1 MSSTAMARAL
11 VTQLAAHGVRDV
23 VVAPGSRS
31 APLAY
36 ALADAEAAGW
46 LRTHVRID
54 ERTAGFFALG
64 LARAWALR
72 GEPRVVAVVTTS
84 GTAVANLHPA
94 VLEAS
99 HAGLPLMVITADR
112 PHEWHRTGANQTT
125 VQTGIYADAPR
136 AVAELPARANPAA
149 ARGHVARL
157 VAAALGTLTT
167 DPGPVHLNVSFA
179 EPLVPDGPWT
189 PGDLPA
195 PVRVTPRSGGGG
207 APTAR
212 VPAVDSLPSGGPD
225 ADRLP
230 SGRRTLAV
238 AGDGAGPNAARL
250 AADADWPLLAEPSS
264 GARTEGAIVHYLRL
278 LADGLADDVERVVV
292 FGHPTLSR
300 PISRLLGRAEVEVVV
315 VSPTARWTDVAG
327 AATLVTGAI
336 AVEPPTASD
345 TAWLQRWRDADAA
358 VTLAPT
364 PMQRAALVLWDTE
377 DWLLL
382 GSSNT
387 VRAFDTIVPGAPRGA
402 KVVANRGL
410 AGIDGLVSTAHG
422 LATGL
427 GEPVRVVL
435 GDLSFA
441 HDVGGLARGDHEPE
455 VDLQVVVLNDHGG
468 GIFGSLEHAAAEP
481 AMFARYFSTPQV
493 LDVVAAVQGVGATA
507 SRVGVDDLPHAL
519 AAPIRGR
526 SGLDVDLA

>member
-1 MSSTAMARAL
+1 MSSTAMAREL
-11 VTQLAAHGVRDV
+11 VAQLAAHGVRDV
-23 VVAPGSRS
+23 VIAPGSRS

-36 ALADAEAAGW
+36 ALADAERLGW
-46 LRTHVRID
+46 LRAHVRVD

-64 LARAWALR
+64 LAKASALR
-72 GEPRVVAVVTTS
+72 GEPRVVAIVTTS

-99 HAGLPLMVITADR
+99 HAGVPLLVVSADR

-125 VQTGIYADAPR
+125 IQTGIFADAPR

-149 ARGHVARL
+149 VRGQVARL
-157 VAAALGTLTT
+157 VAAASGTVTH

-179 EPLVPDGPWT
+179 EPLVPDAPWT

-195 PVRVTPRSGGGG
+195 PVRL

-212 VPAVDSLPSGGPD
+212 VPDADSLRSGV
-225 ADRLP
+225 
-230 SGRRTLAV
+230 RTLVV
-238 AGDGAGPNAARL
+238 AGDGAGIEAARL
-250 AADADWPLLAEPSS
+250 AHEAAWPLLAEPSS
-264 GARTEGAIVHYLRL
+264 GARLPGAIVHYLRL
-278 LADGLADDVERVVV
+278 LTDGLASNVERVVV

-300 PISRLLGRAEVEVVV
+300 PISALLARPDVEVVV

-327 AATLVTGAI
+327 TASLVTPAI
-336 AVEPPTASD
+336 SVAEPTASD
-345 TAWLQRWRDADAA
+345 RAWLARWRDADAA
-358 VTLAPT
+358 VTVDAS
-364 PMQRAALVLWDTE
+364 PMQAAALALWETD

-387 VRAFDTIVPGAPRGA
+387 VRAFDTIAPGAARGT

-441 HDVGGLARGDHEPE
+441 HDVGGLLRGDDEPE

-468 GIFGSLEHAAAEP
+468 GIFATLEHKAAEP
-481 AMFARYFSTPQV
+481 AMFRRFFSTPQR
-493 LDVVAAVQGVGATA
+493 LDVVAAAHGVGARA
-507 SRVGVDDLPHAL
+507 SRIGVGGLPEVL
-519 AAPIRGR
+519 AQSVRGR
-526 SGLDVDLA
+526 SVVDVELSAE

>member
-1 MSSTAMARAL
+1 MSSTAMAREL
-11 VTQLAAHGVRDV
+11 VLQLAAHGVRDV
-23 VVAPGSRS
+23 VLAPGSRS

-36 ALADAEAAGW
+36 ALADAEGLGFVRA
-46 LRTHVRID
+46 HVRVD

-99 HAGLPLMVITADR
+99 HSGLPLLVISADR

-125 VQTGIYADAPR
+125 IQTGIFADAPR

-149 ARGHVARL
+149 ARGQVARL
-157 VAAALGTLTT
+157 VAAALGTLTH

-179 EPLVPDGPWT
+179 EPLVPDGPWD
-189 PGDLPA
+189 PGALGELPA
-195 PVRVTPRSGGGG
+195 PIRVAAAAPRHSGSE
-207 APTAR
+207 ATTAR
-212 VPAVDSLPSGGPD
+212 VLAIDSLPSGP
-225 ADRLP
+225 
-230 SGRRTLAV
+230 RTLAV
-238 AGDGAGPNAARL
+238 AGDGAGPDAARL
-250 AADADWPLLAEPSS
+250 AGQAGWPLLAEPSS
-264 GARTEGAIVHYLRL
+264 GARLDGAIVHYLHH
-278 LADGLADDVERVVV
+278 LANGLADEVERVVL

-300 PISRLLGRAEVEVVV
+300 PVSALLARRDVEVVV

-327 AATLVTGAI
+327 VASLVTPTV
-336 AVEPPTASD
+336 AVTEPEASD
-345 TAWLQRWRDADAA
+345 RAWLRRWQDADADA
-358 VTLAPT
+358 SVTFDPS
-364 PMQRAALVLWDTE
+364 PIQRAALALWATD

-387 VRAFDTIVPGAPRGA
+387 VRAFDIAVPGAERGT

-441 HDVGGLARGDHEPE
+441 HDIGGLLRGEAEPE

-481 AMFARYFSTPQV
+481 EMFRRYFSTPQV
-493 LDVVAAVQGVGATA
+493 LDIAAAAQGAGATA
-507 SRVGVDDLPHAL
+507 SRIGVDGL
-519 AAPIRGR
+519 AAALTAPIKGR
-526 SGLDVDLA
+526 SVIDVDIT

>member
-1 MSSTAMARAL
+1 MSSTAMAREL
-11 VTQLAAHGVRDV
+11 VAQLAAHGVRDV
-23 VVAPGSRS
+23 VLAPGSRS

-36 ALADAEAAGW
+36 ALADAEASGW
-46 LRTHVRID
+46 LRAHVRVD

-99 HAGLPLMVITADR
+99 HAGVPLLVISADR

-125 VQTGIYADAPR
+125 IQTGIFADAPR

-149 ARGHVARL
+149 ARGQVARL
-157 VAAALGTLTT
+157 VAAALGTLTS

-179 EPLVPDGPWT
+179 EPLVPDSPWT
-189 PGDLPA
+189 PGPLPS
-195 PVRVTPRSGGGG
+195 PVRVTPRPSE
-207 APTAR
+207 APRACE
-212 VPAVDSLPSGGPD
+212 VCVES
-225 ADRLP
+225 LP

-238 AGDGAGPNAARL
+238 AGDGAGIL
-250 AADADWPLLAEPSS
+250 AAELAREAGWPLLAEPSS
-264 GARTEGAIVHYLRL
+264 GARVEGAIVHYLTL
-278 LADGLADDVERVVV
+278 LGEGLADGVERVVV

-300 PISRLLGRAEVEVVV
+300 PISALLARREVEIVVI
-315 VSPTARWTDVAG
+315 SPTARWTDVAG
-327 AATLVTGAI
+327 AASFVTGAI
-336 AVEPPTASD
+336 AVEPPNAVD
-345 TAWLQRWRDADAA
+345 EAWLQRWRDADAS
-358 VTLAPT
+358 VTVEPT
-364 PMQRAALVLWDTE
+364 PMQQAALALWETE

-387 VRAFDTIVPGAPRGA
+387 VRAFDTITPGAPRGH

-441 HDVGGLARGDHEPE
+441 HDVGGLLRGETEPE
-455 VDLQVVVLNDHGG
+455 VDLQVIVLNDHGG

-481 AMFARYFSTPQV
+481 TMFRRFFSTPQV
-493 LDVVAAVQGVGATA
+493 LDVVAAAQGAGATA
-507 SRVGVDDLPHAL
+507 SRISVEELPETL
-519 AAPIRGR
+519 AGPLRGR
-526 SGLDVDLA
+526 TVLEVEL

>member
-1 MSSTAMARAL
+1 M
-11 VTQLAAHGVRDV
+11 
-23 VVAPGSRS
+23 
-31 APLAY
+31 
-36 ALADAEAAGW
+36 
-46 LRTHVRID
+46 
-54 ERTAGFFALG
+54 
-64 LARAWALR
+64 
-72 GEPRVVAVVTTS
+72 
-84 GTAVANLHPA
+84 
-94 VLEAS
+94 
-99 HAGLPLMVITADR
+99 
-112 PHEWHRTGANQTT
+112 
-125 VQTGIYADAPR
+125 
-136 AVAELPARANPAA
+136 
-149 ARGHVARL
+149 
-157 VAAALGTLTT
+157 
-167 DPGPVHLNVSFA
+167 
-179 EPLVPDGPWT
+179 
-189 PGDLPA
+189 
-195 PVRVTPRSGGGG
+195 
-207 APTAR
+207 
-212 VPAVDSLPSGGPD
+212 
-225 ADRLP
+225 
-230 SGRRTLAV
+230 
-238 AGDGAGPNAARL
+238 
-250 AADADWPLLAEPSS
+250 
-264 GARTEGAIVHYLRL
+264 HYLRL

-364 PMQRAALVLWDTE
+364 PMQRAALALWDTE

>member
-1 MSSTAMARAL
+1 MSSTAMAQEL

-23 VVAPGSRS
+23 VIAPGSRS

-36 ALADAEAAGW
+36 ALADAEGLGW
-46 LRTHVRID
+46 LRAHVRVD

-64 LARAWALR
+64 LAKAGAIR
-72 GEPRVVAVVTTS
+72 GEPRVVAIVTTS

-99 HAGLPLMVITADR
+99 HAGVPLLVISADR

-125 VQTGIYADAPR
+125 IQTGIFADAPR
-136 AVAELPARANPAA
+136 AIAELPARANPSAV
-149 ARGHVARL
+149 RGHVARL
-157 VAAALGTLTT
+157 VAAALGSLTR

-179 EPLVPDGPWT
+179 EPLVPDAPWT

-195 PVRVTPRSGGGG
+195 PVRL

-212 VPAVDSLPSGGPD
+212 VPAAESLPSGV
-225 ADRLP
+225 
-230 SGRRTLAV
+230 RTLVV
-238 AGDGAGPNAARL
+238 AGDGAGPDAARL
-250 AADADWPLLAEPSS
+250 AGEAGWPLLAEPSS
-264 GARTEGAIVHYLRL
+264 GARTNGAIVHYLHL
-278 LADGLADDVERVVV
+278 LAGGLAADADRVVV

-300 PISRLLGRAEVEVVV
+300 PISALLARRDVEVVV

-327 AATLVTGAI
+327 AASLVTDAI
-336 AVEPPTASD
+336 AVAGPAASD
-345 TAWLQRWRDADAA
+345 RAWLQRWRDADAA
-358 VTLAPT
+358 VALDPS
-364 PMQRAALVLWDTE
+364 PLQEAALALWDTD

-387 VRAFDTIVPGAPRGA
+387 VRAFDTITPGAARGA

-441 HDVGGLARGDHEPE
+441 HDIGGLLRGEDEPD

-481 AMFARYFSTPQV
+481 TMFRRFFSTPQV
-493 LDVVAAVQGVGATA
+493 LDVVAAAQGAGATA
-507 SRVGVDDLPHAL
+507 SRIGVDELADLL
-519 AAPIRGR
+519 AQPISGR
-526 SGLDVDLA
+526 CVVDVELS